1 MDYTKTIDKVLALK
15 VPAYYS
21 DERKAVM
28 QHVVVDA
35 DNHHLVAINPFV
47 TFRVL
52 DENLETQP
60 IDEFTAKHLDIV
72 SRYESLHVG
81 VPAPVDVVS
90 KVVKAHLKP
99 IRQQKQ
105 DVAVIMDENSLMVMS
120 KPDDGSAPTLLY
132 RIGLSG
138 EHTHANKPI
147 IVNKKYLLLMLEHIA
162 DVQRADKRAKISI
175 NVTGENQPLTV
186 LTPETFMAIAV
197 VRTNW

>member
-15 VPAYYS
+15 VPTYYS

-35 DNHHLVAINPFV
+35 DNHRLVAINPFV

-60 IDEFTAKHLDIV
+60 IDDFTAKHLDIV

-162 DVQRADKRAKISI
+162 DVQRADKRAHISI
-175 NVTGENQPLTV
+175 NVMGENQPLTV

>member
-35 DNHHLVAINPFV
+35 DNHRLVAINPFV

-60 IDEFTAKHLDIV
+60 IDDFTAKHLDFV

-120 KPDDGSAPTLLY
+120 KPDDSSAPTLLY

-162 DVQRADKRAKISI
+162 DVQRADKRAHISI
-175 NVTGENQPLTV
+175 NVMGENQPLTV
-186 LTPETFMAIAV
+186 LTPDTFMAIAV

>member
-35 DNHHLVAINPFV
+35 DNHRLVAINPFV

-90 KVVKAHLKP
+90 KVVKAHLRP

-105 DVAVIMDENSLMVMS
+105 DVTVIMDENSLMIMS

-162 DVQRADKRAKISI
+162 DVQRADKHAHISI
-175 NVTGENQPLTV
+175 NVMGENQPLTV

>member
-35 DNHHLVAINPFV
+35 DNHRLVAINPFV

-60 IDEFTAKHLDIV
+60 IDEFTTKHLDFV

-120 KPDDGSAPTLLY
+120 KPDDGSASTLLY

-162 DVQRADKRAKISI
+162 DVQRADKRAHISI
-175 NVTGENQPLTV
+175 NVMGENQPLTV
-186 LTPETFMAIAV
+186 LTPETFMAVAV

>member
-35 DNHHLVAINPFV
+35 DNHRLVAINPFV

-72 SRYESLHVG
+72 SRYENLHVG

-120 KPDDGSAPTLLY
+120 KPDDGSASTLLY

-162 DVQRADKRAKISI
+162 DVQCADKRAHISI
-175 NVTGENQPLTV
+175 NVMGENQPLTV
-186 LTPETFMAIAV
+186 LTPETFMAVAV

>member
-15 VPAYYS
+15 VPTYYS

-35 DNHHLVAINPFV
+35 DNHRLVAINPFV

-105 DVAVIMDENSLMVMS
+105 EVAVIMDENSLMVMS

-147 IVNKKYLLLMLEHIA
+147 VLNKKYLLLMLEHIA
-162 DVQRADKRAKISI
+162 DVQRTDKRAKISI
-175 NVTGENQPLTV
+175 NVMGENQPLTV
-186 LTPETFMAIAV
+186 LTPDTFMAIAV

>member
-35 DNHHLVAINPFV
+35 DNHRLVAINPFV
-47 TFRVL
+47 TFRVR
-52 DENLETQP
+52 DENLETQT
-60 IDEFTAKHLDIV
+60 IDEFTAKHLDII

-90 KVVKAHLKP
+90 KVIKAHLKP

-162 DVQRADKRAKISI
+162 DVQRADKRAHISI
-175 NVTGENQPLTV
+175 NVMGENQPLTV
-186 LTPETFMAIAV
+186 LTPDTFMAIAV

>member
-35 DNHHLVAINPFV
+35 DNHRLVAINPFV

-60 IDEFTAKHLDIV
+60 IDDFTAKHLDFV

-120 KPDDGSAPTLLY
+120 KPDDGSASTLLY

-162 DVQRADKRAKISI
+162 DVQRADKRAHISI
-175 NVTGENQPLTV
+175 NVMGENQPLTV
-186 LTPETFMAIAV
+186 LTPETFMAVAV